1 MDLMDFNQATAQRA
15 SEAIRPCVDI
25 DRWVDTI
32 VESRP
37 YGTVEELLATAHSA
51 AAPFEGHEV
60 DAALSHHP
68 RIGEKAAGHSAE
80 AGLSRGE
87 QSGLAVD
94 ADITARLAAANAD
107 YEARFNRV
115 FLIRAAGRTS
125 AEILAELDRRMENTP
140 EREAQEVATQLRE
153 IALLR
158 LRGMLAGT

>member
-15 SEAIRPCVDI
+15 SETIRPCVDI
-25 DRWVDTI
+25 DRWVDI
-32 VESRP
+32 VVESRP
-37 YGTVEELLATAHSA
+37 YETVEALLATAHRA

-68 RIGEKAAGHSAE
+68 RIGEKAAGHTAE

-87 QSGLAVD
+87 QSGLTVD
-94 ADITARLAAANAD
+94 ADITARLAAANAA
-107 YEARFNRV
+107 YENRFNRV
-115 FLIRAAGRTS
+115 FLIRAVGRTS
-125 AEILAELDRRMENTP
+125 AEILTEIDRRMENTP

-158 LRGMLAGT
+158 LRSLLSTT

>member
-25 DRWVDTI
+25 DRWVD
-32 VESRP
+32 VVVDSRP
-37 YGTVEELLATAHSA
+37 YGSVEELLATAHRA

-60 DAALSHHP
+60 DSALSHHP
-68 RIGEKAAGHSAE
+68 RIGEKAAGHTAE

-94 ADITARLAAANAD
+94 ADISARLAAANAA

-125 AEILAELDRRMENTP
+125 TEILAEIERRMENTP
-140 EREAQEVATQLRE
+140 EREAEEVATQLRE

-158 LRGMLAGT
+158 LRGLLSPT